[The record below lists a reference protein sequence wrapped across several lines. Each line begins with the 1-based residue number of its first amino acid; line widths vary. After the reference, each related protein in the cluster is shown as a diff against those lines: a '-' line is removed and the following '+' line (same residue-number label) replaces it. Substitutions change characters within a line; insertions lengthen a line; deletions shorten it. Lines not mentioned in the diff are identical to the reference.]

1 MTEQRHAKGG
11 DLTQITLGVLF
22 ILGLILASLWIVK
35 PFLTALIWATMIV
48 IATWPMLLNLQ
59 ARLGGKRGPAAAVLT
74 IGLLLVLIVPLTAAA
89 GTIIA
94 HVDDIQA
101 WVTSLKEA
109 SIPPPPAWVAE
120 MPMVGKTAAAQW
132 QALAKEGS
140 EGVFARIAPYAGRV
154 VEWLAGTLG
163 GLGGM
168 VVQFLL
174 IVVLAGVLY
183 INGETAAEG
192 VLAFSS
198 RLAGERGI
206 KAARLAAGSIRGVAM
221 GVLVTALVQTCIAG
235 AGLLICSVPAAMLLV
250 SAILVLCLAQLGPT
264 LIMIPAVI
272 WKFHSGDAV
281 WGSVL
286 LVFALVSGSIDNFVR
301 PVLIRRGA
309 DLPLLLIFAGVLGG
323 MLSAGIMGIFVGP
336 VILAV
341 AHTLLKDWVGGER
354 QSGAN

>member
-1 MTEQRHAKGG
+1 MAEQQQGARS

-22 ILGLILASLWIVK
+22 IMGLILASLWILK

-48 IATWPMLLNLQ
+48 IATWPMLLTLQ
-59 ARLGGKRGPAAAVLT
+59 ARMGGKRGPAAAVFT

-94 HVDDIQA
+94 HLDDIQA
-101 WVTSLKEA
+101 TVTSLKNA
-109 SIPPPPAWVAE
+109 SIPPPPAWVSE
-120 MPMVGKTAAAQW
+120 LPLVGKQAAAQW
-132 QALAKEGS
+132 RALAAEGS
-140 EGVFARIAPYAGRV
+140 EGVLSRIAPYAGRG
-154 VEWLAGTLG
+154 VEWIAGTLG
-163 GLGGM
+163 SLGGM

-174 IVVLAGVLY
+174 IVALSGLLY
-183 INGETAAEG
+183 MNGETAAGG
-192 VLAFSS
+192 VLAFSN
-198 RLAGERGI
+198 RLAGDRGV
-206 KAARLAAGSIRGVAM
+206 KATYLAAGSIRGVAM
-221 GVLVTALVQTCIAG
+221 GVLVTALIQTCIAG

-272 WKFHSGDAV
+272 WKFHSGDPA

-286 LVFALVSGSIDNFVR
+286 LVFALVSGGIDNFVR

-323 MLSAGIMGIFVGP
+323 MISGGIMGIFVGP
-336 VILAV
+336 VVLAV
-341 AHTLLKDWVGGER
+341 AHTLLRDWIG
-354 QSGAN
+354 SPAKGAAS